1 MNPDAASRTGNASTR
16 GQQPRL
22 RTVLVCDLVDST
34 RLLHRLGDVR
44 GSDLLRR
51 HDRLCRELIGRHH
64 GREIDKSDGF
74 LVLFDRPA
82 SAVAFALAYHAAVD
96 ALALEADAPLQ
107 ARVGIHFGELL
118 IWHTDPDTVA
128 AGAAPMSVEG
138 LAKPVAARLAA
149 LARPGQTLLS
159 DVARALAERAAD
171 AEDGEPG
178 PVRSRAWSALGHYRL
193 KGIAEPLAVHE
204 VAADR
209 RGLRGAP
216 RASDKGRRTGL
227 LSRPVLALAPLL
239 AIAAV
244 ALLLGVFGRGT
255 DAVAFS
261 ERDWVL
267 IADAENAT
275 GDPGFDRVLEA
286 ALRLSLE
293 QSRYVNVL
301 PEPQV
306 QESLRRIT
314 RDPDARLDPE
324 LAVEVALREG
334 VRALLVPSII
344 ARNGQYQIGVD
355 LVEPN
360 SGAVVRSR
368 RQQIANQAEMLAAVD
383 RLAADLRS
391 ELGEDLRDIERSA
404 LPVQQVAT
412 PSVDALRAY
421 TLGMQANAEHRNEA
435 AMIHFQQALE
445 LDPDFAMAMFSMARL
460 NVNIGQ
466 RAQALEWLE
475 RAASRRD
482 RLSEREWLSLQAVR
496 ALASASPDLEARYR
510 ALLALYPDHYP
521 AAHNLALIAWYENR
535 FDETLEYARR
545 AAVPRSIT
553 RAASTYLQGIALTAQ
568 GDFQAARSAFE
579 QAFSLGENRSSVQV
593 LTGSFAAERDFD
605 AAWSNL
611 QLMPDEQ
618 PLARLRRRSLELTL
632 LADQGRWAE
641 TSVVAEAMVEASAA
655 SDSLFTW
662 AGITSQ
668 LAVAREPGARS
679 DLRPRAADVIDRGQ
693 SALAADHVNRDA
705 IALAVIYA
713 GLVGAREDD
722 PDLAR
727 RALALVAPV
736 LDAQP
741 RQWLRRMGTV
751 LEARIAFDESGPENT
766 VRLLEPLLDG
776 AEPYLSRVML
786 YEALDAAGR
795 AEEAIVHA
803 EWVAGNRGLAYAED
817 GIGYQLR
824 VENVIQSV
832 RAQLRLADLH
842 DKAGNPEDARMW
854 LERFQAAWP
863 DVSMFPDLQAEVDRL
878 GQAPTS
884 D

>member
-368 RQQIANQAEMLAAVD
+368 RRQISSQSEMLAAVD
-383 RLAADLRS
+383 QLATELRS
-391 ELGEDLRDIERSA
+391 ELGEELREIERA
-404 LPVQQVAT
+404 ARPIEQVAT

-421 TLGMQANAEHRNEA
+421 TLGVQASAEFRNEA
-435 AMIHFQQALE
+435 ALLHLQQALE
-445 LDPDFAMAMFSMARL
+445 LDPEFAMAMVSMARL
-460 NVNIGQ
+460 SINLGQ
-466 RAQALEWLE
+466 RAHALEWLE
-475 RAASRRD
+475 RAVGHRE
-482 RLSEREWLSLQAVR
+482 RLSEREWLSLQAFR
-496 ALASASPDLEARYR
+496 ALASSSPDVEARYR
-510 ALLALYPDHYP
+510 ALLALYPDHFP
-521 AAHNLALIAWYENR
+521 AAHNLALISWYENR
-535 FDETLEYARR
+535 FPEALEFARR
-545 AAVPRSIT
+545 ASAPRSIT
-553 RAASTYLQGIALTAQ
+553 RAASTYLQGIALTGQGEFEAAQ
-568 GDFQAARSAFE
+568 SAFE
-579 QAFSLGENRSSVQV
+579 QAYSLGESRASAQV
-593 LTGSFAAERDFD
+593 LVGSYAAQRDFD
-605 AAWSNL
+605 AAWDSVQTL
-611 QLMPDEQ
+611 PEDQ
-618 PLARLRRRSLELTL
+618 PLARMRRRSLELTL

-641 TSVVAEAMVEASAA
+641 IDAVAEAMVEASAA
-655 SDSLFTW
+655 TDSLFNW
-662 AGITSQ
+662 GGITSQ
-668 LAVAREPGARS
+668 LAVVRRPEARS
-679 DLRPRAADVIDRGQ
+679 ELRPRAADVVERGRRALTVDSVDR
-693 SALAADHVNRDA
+693 DV

-713 GLVGAREDD
+713 GLVGAREGDL
-722 PDLAR
+722 DLAR
-727 RALALVAPV
+727 SALELVAPV
-736 LDAQP
+736 LETQP
-741 RQWLRRMGTV
+741 REWLRRMGRV
-751 LEARIAFDESGPENT
+751 LEARVALDEDGPAST

-776 AEPYLSRVML
+776 AEPYLLRVML
-786 YEALDAAGR
+786 YEALSAAGR
-795 AEEAIVHA
+795 LDEAIDHA
-803 EWVAGNRGLAYAED
+803 EWVAANRGLAYAED

-832 RAQLRLADLH
+832 RARIRLADLH
-842 DKAGNPEDARMW
+842 HRAGNPEAARRW
-854 LERFQAAWP
+854 LEEFEAAWP
-863 DVSMFPDLQAEVDRL
+863 DVSMFPDLHAEQERL
-878 GQAPTS
+878 GEALTS
-884 D
+884 S